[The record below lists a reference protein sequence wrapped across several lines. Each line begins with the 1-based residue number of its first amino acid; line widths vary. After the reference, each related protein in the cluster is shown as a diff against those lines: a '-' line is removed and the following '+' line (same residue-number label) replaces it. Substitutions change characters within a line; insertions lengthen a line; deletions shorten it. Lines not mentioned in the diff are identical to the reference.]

1 MFACAINFVSATVHF
16 EAFLIAFNISSL
28 AIHALCDNLSNDLCN
43 GSFSIEAS
51 IKLFHNKAILQAT
64 AVAVTPICFNVF
76 SVFFHHENQFCN
88 LLACS
93 SIFETHFETLSS
105 SLLA

>member
-1 MFACAINFVSATVHF
+1 LFACAINCVSATVHF

-28 AIHALCDNLSNDLCN
+28 AIHALCDNLSKLLCK
-43 GSFSIEAS
+43 GSFSIEAL
-51 IKLFHNKAILQAT
+51 IKLFHNKAIDHAT
-64 AVAVTPICFNVF
+64 AVAVIQICFNVF

-88 LLACS
+88 FVACC